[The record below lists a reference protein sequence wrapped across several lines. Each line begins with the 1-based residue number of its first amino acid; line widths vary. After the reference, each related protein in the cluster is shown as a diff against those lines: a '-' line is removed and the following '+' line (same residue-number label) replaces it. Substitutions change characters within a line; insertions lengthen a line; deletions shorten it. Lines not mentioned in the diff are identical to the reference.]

1 MIENVCK
8 CEQCKNNE
16 YNISEYLVTNDD
28 LKVLDKERPLGISGH
43 LRVINEAM
51 SIAECIDSC
60 IDFFDELIIT
70 YNKSVD
76 ETEEILK
83 NYEKKYPDKI
93 KLFYYKPNILKFDNK
108 EYNNYY
114 SQIHYMDNYSNYGL
128 VKIKYKYYLKIDADQ
143 IYFTEKLMEFRSFL
157 LSEPKNINSNIRNLL
172 IINKISWF
180 ISSKKLR
187 NKFRTYF
194 IKKFLHKDNDYIYDG
209 LETILP
215 IKDLVT
221 FAKLN
226 DKKYRFEFGGFNLNL
241 KDDNIVLFKNS
252 CINGCAGDTA
262 LFVPYS
268 DTCYHFVGNNPCETF
283 KANFQRYLCGFLW
296 IHLGLIKRNVESH
309 KEDII
314 TVDNIQN
321 TSKKTML
328 EYISNYDENSQ
339 FYFKSFINTY
349 FDEDK
354 KYATKDFCNKY
365 LIKPLEY
372 ALKKRGKFPKRQAF

>member
-1 MIENVCK
+1 
-8 CEQCKNNE
+8 
-16 YNISEYLVTNDD
+16 
-28 LKVLDKERPLGISGH
+28 
-43 LRVINEAM
+43 
-51 SIAECIDSC
+51 
-60 IDFFDELIIT
+60 
-70 YNKSVD
+70 
-76 ETEEILK
+76 
-83 NYEKKYPDKI
+83 
-93 KLFYYKPNILKFDNK
+93 
-108 EYNNYY
+108 
-114 SQIHYMDNYSNYGL
+114 MDNYSNYGL